1 MEQGVFPEVL
11 KAGKITPI
19 YKKGDPQ
26 KFGHYIH
33 VSVLPIL
40 SKIFE
45 KIIYSRMYSFL
56 TTMNVIY
63 EN

>member
-11 KAGKITPI
+11 KTGNIAPI
-19 YKKGDPQ
+19 YKQDDPQ
-26 KFGHYIH
+26 QFGNYRPAF
-33 VSVLPIL
+33 VLPIF

-45 KIIYSRMYSFL
+45 KIIYSRLYSFL

-63 EN
+63 